1 VELAAG
7 RTVELAAGR
16 AVELAGQLA
25 FGPLPLPVS
34 LVVVSLPPGFLASLV
49 VVSAF
54 YSGSV
59 VGAERAA

>member
-1 VELAAG
+1 VS
-7 RTVELAAGR
+7 VP
-16 AVELAGQLA
+16 ELAGEWT

-34 LVVVSLPPGFLASLV
+34 VVESLPPGLASLV

-59 VGAERAA
+59 VGVERAA